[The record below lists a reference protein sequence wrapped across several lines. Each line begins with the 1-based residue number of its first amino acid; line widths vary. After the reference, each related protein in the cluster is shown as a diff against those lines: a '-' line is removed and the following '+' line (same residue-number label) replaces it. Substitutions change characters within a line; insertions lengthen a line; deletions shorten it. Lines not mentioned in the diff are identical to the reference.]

1 MHSAGRLGLAYL
13 VSLENLTIFATHVIY
28 NRLHLNDVRFERFS
42 VLRSLSFRF
51 IPAIFRFAC
60 AGCFSFSFFL
70 SLSLSHTLSV
80 GCARV
85 YKCVHGLYD
94 GDFRNIDCKRL
105 AVYLPSN

>member
-60 AGCFSFSFFL
+60 AGCFSFSFFF
-70 SLSLSHTLSV
+70 SLSLTHSLSV
-80 GCARV
+80 VLECTSVYMVYTMAIFATSIAR
-85 YKCVHGLYD
+85 D
-94 GDFRNIDCKRL
+94 
-105 AVYLPSN
+105 